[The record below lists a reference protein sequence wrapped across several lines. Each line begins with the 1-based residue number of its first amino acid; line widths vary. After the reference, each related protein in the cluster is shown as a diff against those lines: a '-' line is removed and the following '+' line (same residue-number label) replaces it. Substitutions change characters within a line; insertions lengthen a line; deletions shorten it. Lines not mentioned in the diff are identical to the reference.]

1 MNCGAKLSDTA
12 KFCGSCGAKVEPLDV
27 PASAPADVSAN
38 PVQTMQTANTVPSA
52 QTNPVHLGKAE
63 LPAQSTVTNG
73 APSFI
78 PSEVDS
84 HADSSENSGSFGSFA
99 SRQPFTAPQNGEEIQ
114 PVRYSAEIPP
124 VTSIAAP
131 KKKNRLI
138 PGLCIAAGAVVV
150 LGGAGAVFY
159 NCNKPL
165 VSKLLM
171 GDAGYAHSVTM
182 NALSAVSENSEMI
195 TNLTRQSMSA
205 GIMAAESAGVLKD
218 SVANGDGSDGSFGA
232 IDEDFGQSMESTI
245 GKALEYAAWQ
255 INHATGTRGVTADF
269 SMKAELSP
277 NVTEAAKAEFSTE
290 EYAEIEKIL
299 NNLDFG
305 MTISEKDSGGALE
318 YSADISACGGSIGNA
333 QLRYEEDGTATLILP
348 GMSATGFTAQLP
360 AHSMTENAPEV
371 SFDFSKLYGSISSGM
386 KDAFKDFEIKCE
398 NGTTELGT
406 LKFSG
411 MTVQM
416 DLDKDDLCN
425 IALVVINAARNDEG
439 LTAYLTSVD
448 DSMTA
453 EKLAEG
459 FDMLAEELEEWRV
472 GSNEAS
478 AQIVYYIN
486 SDNTL
491 AGADFTVFGS
501 NDRNVQLRCLTQGNN
516 AELLAA
522 EDGEAVF
529 QAHVVSDSATSGSA
543 TASFVNESYD
553 GSREEVSFTVNYSDL
568 GTANVFGMPV
578 RTGTFAM
585 NFPAEDTR
593 RFIDEEMNLDIPD
606 EIIGNVGGSDLVLN
620 IAPNGSGL
628 KVSFT
633 ASAEGLGTLTYSAG
647 VSEAS
652 GDVAPKSGSEYKLVN
667 IEDISEDDITAFSS
681 DLEKYYS
688 ALAESNPLVNAVISL
703 QNTIGNAPDS
713 DYGFDMDY
721 EDDYDWDD
729 DYYWDDDE
737 WDYSDTAAEIT
748 DADITA
754 ANATAQRMK
763 NYCTTYLTMM
773 DAQKLTPGAKSAE
786 IIIFAWGDEEW
797 KTYVN
802 GYDNS
807 DFTGY
812 QYISNWS
819 DGKDH
824 WGATPF
830 LEDDVP
836 AHGPDENNFTDYVSK
851 LMPDVDDG
859 CFLIII
865 QDGSVLGVTY
875 ITDYYSADILPPSAE
890 DYQYGSWDF
899 GGSDRAGVVN
909 GSVVGTAPVL
919 ALESSVN

>member
-1 MNCGAKLSDTA
+1 
-12 KFCGSCGAKVEPLDV
+12 
-27 PASAPADVSAN
+27 
-38 PVQTMQTANTVPSA
+38 
-52 QTNPVHLGKAE
+52 
-63 LPAQSTVTNG
+63 
-73 APSFI
+73 
-78 PSEVDS
+78 
-84 HADSSENSGSFGSFA
+84 
-99 SRQPFTAPQNGEEIQ
+99 
-114 PVRYSAEIPP
+114 
-124 VTSIAAP
+124 
-131 KKKNRLI
+131 
-138 PGLCIAAGAVVV
+138 
-150 LGGAGAVFY
+150 
-159 NCNKPL
+159 
-165 VSKLLM
+165 
-171 GDAGYAHSVTM
+171 
-182 NALSAVSENSEMI
+182 
-195 TNLTRQSMSA
+195 
-205 GIMAAESAGVLKD
+205 
-218 SVANGDGSDGSFGA
+218 
-232 IDEDFGQSMESTI
+232 MESTI

-333 QLRYEEDGTATLILP
+333 QLRYEQDGTATLILP

-386 KDAFKDFEIKCE
+386 KDAFKDFEIKCV

-416 DLDKDDLCN
+416 YLDKDDLCN

-647 VSEAS
+647 VSEAT
-652 GDVAPKSGSEYKLVN
+652 GDIAPKPGSEYKLVS

-703 QNTIGNAPDS
+703 QNTIGNTPDS

-859 CFLIII
+859 YFLIII

-875 ITDYYSADILPPSAE
+875 ITDYYSADILPSAE